1 MKCDADDG
9 LQMFTNID
17 GFEYNLYANPTD
29 TPHFIDHQPAIVNSI
44 EFMDLTAPQH
54 EDRRR
59 RRSTTAQDKETVSNM
74 RIVSLSLAAPAT
86 TPWP

>member
-1 MKCDADDG
+1 
-9 LQMFTNID
+9 MFASLDN
-17 GFEYNLYANPTD
+17 FEYNLYANPD
-29 TPHFIDHQPAIVNSI
+29 NTPHYVDAQPTIINSI

-74 RIVSLSLAAPAT
+74 RIVSLAREKDRFT
-86 TPWP
+86 DTC

>member
-1 MKCDADDG
+1 MDYS
-9 LQMFTNID
+9 QMFTPLSSL
-17 GFEYNLYANPTD
+17 EYGLYPQTTD
-29 TPHFIDHQPAIVNSI
+29 SSLYLNQQPITNSI

-74 RIVSLSLAAPAT
+74 RIVSYTLSAACCLDAYAN
-86 TPWP
+86 